1 MSTAVFLDRDGT
13 IIDEKEYISDPAD
26 VSLLP
31 GAGAALRALQ
41 DAGHP
46 LIVVTNQSGIA
57 RGFYT
62 EDDFH
67 AVQARVEH
75 ELAEHGVWLSAV
87 MYCPHHP
94 DATGPCD
101 CRKPGLA
108 MYRRAADALGVDL
121 AAAAY
126 VGDKVS
132 DVVPATLTGGRGF
145 LVRTGY
151 GAAQA
156 AAVPAGVR
164 VVEDLAEV
172 ARILTGR

>member
-1 MSTAVFLDRDGT
+1 ARRDVAMNTAVFLDRDGT

-26 VSLLP
+26 VALLP

-57 RGFYT
+57 RGFFT
-62 EDDFH
+62 SDDFH
-67 AVQARVEH
+67 AVQERVER
-75 ELAEHGVWLSAV
+75 ELAKHGVSLSAV

-94 DATGPCD
+94 DTTGACD
-101 CRKPGLA
+101 CRKPGLG
-108 MYRRAADALGVDL
+108 MYRRAADVLGVDL

-132 DVVPATLTGGRGF
+132 DVIPAILTGGLGF

-151 GAAQA
+151 GADQA
-156 AAVPAGVR
+156 AAAPAGVR
-164 VVEDLAEV
+164 VVEDLTEV
-172 ARILTGR
+172 A